1 MAIHYFHCTNGID
14 MVIDGT
20 GRDVA
25 TGDEMPMQARAVAA
39 ELMRAVPGYHEW
51 WNWSVHVYDA
61 FGAVAIVDFP
71 TDRRRA
77 A

>member
-14 MVIDGT
+14 MVINGT
-20 GRDVA
+20 ERDVA
-25 TGDEMPMQARAVAA
+25 TGDEMPIQARAVAA
-39 ELMRAVPGYHEW
+39 EAHPGGARLSRMV
-51 WNWSVHVYDA
+51 NWSVHVYDA